1 MPRRRI
7 FNPLT
12 ELLAAVLVVVVV
24 LVVNR
29 WEFSLAV
36 LLLVVVPGILFS
48 GRPRRTGIAVA
59 VVAGPLL
66 VSTLLLHG
74 LFFPEGS
81 DVLLDLG
88 PARVTSEGLTFAA
101 LMGLRMSV
109 FAGVLLTAAMSLD
122 VPDLLA
128 TMTHRG
134 WNRKLVF
141 IVGSA
146 VGLVPHIASRA
157 AQFTRAQ
164 QSRGL
169 VVGRN
174 PLSRM
179 RALLA
184 VTTPLV
190 IGLLVDASERNH
202 MLGARGFSSSAV
214 RTSYLPDTDSPRQR
228 TARRMMVAVVG
239 LFSIVW
245 LGTGFVTGPV
255 T

>member
-7 FNPLT
+7 YNPLT
-12 ELLAAVLVVVVV
+12 ELLTAVLLVVLV

-36 LLLVVVPGILFS
+36 LVLVVLPAVLLS
-48 GRPRRTGIAVA
+48 GKPRQIGLAVA
-59 VVAGPLL
+59 LVAGPLL
-66 VSTLLLHG
+66 ASSLLLHG

-81 DVLLDLG
+81 RVLLDLG
-88 PARVTSEGLTFAA
+88 IARVTEEGLSFAA

-109 FAGVLLTAAMSLD
+109 FAGVLLTAAMTLE
-122 VPDLLA
+122 VPELLA

-146 VGLVPHIASRA
+146 VGLIPHVALRA
-157 AQFTRAQ
+157 RHITRAQ
-164 QSRGL
+164 QARGL
-169 VVGRN
+169 IVGRG
-174 PLSRM
+174 PLSRF
-179 RALLA
+179 RALLT

-202 MLGARGFSSSAV
+202 MLGARGFSSSGL
-214 RTSYLPDTDSPRQR
+214 RTSYLPDTDTPRQR
-228 TARRMMVAVVG
+228 LVRRAMVAAVA
-239 LFSIVW
+239 LFSVAW
-245 LGTGFVTGPV
+245 FVV
-255 T
+255 LA

>member
-1 MPRRRI
+1 VPRRRI

-12 ELLAAVLVVVVV
+12 ELLAALLVVVLV

-29 WEFSLAV
+29 WQFSLAV

-48 GRPRRTGIAVA
+48 GRPRQIGLAVA

-66 VSTLLLHG
+66 VSTLLLHT
-74 LFFPEGS
+74 LFFPEGR

-88 PARVTSEGLTFAA
+88 PARVTVEGLTFAA

-109 FAGVLLTAAMSLD
+109 FAGVFLTVSMSLD
-122 VPDLLA
+122 VPELLA
-128 TMTHRG
+128 TMTHRR
-134 WNRKLVF
+134 WNRKLVLV
-141 IVGSA
+141 VGSA
-146 VGLVPHIASRA
+146 VGLIPHVAARA
-157 AQFTRAQ
+157 AQITRAQ

-169 VVGRN
+169 VVGRG
-174 PLSRM
+174 PLTRV

-190 IGLLVDASERNH
+190 IGLLVDASERSH
-202 MLGARGFSSSAV
+202 MLNARGFSSPAV
-214 RTSYLPDTDSPRQR
+214 RTSYLPDTDSPQQVR
-228 TARRMMVAVVG
+228 ARWAMVAVVG
-239 LFSIVW
+239 LFSISW
-245 LGTGFVTGPV
+245 LGSGPV